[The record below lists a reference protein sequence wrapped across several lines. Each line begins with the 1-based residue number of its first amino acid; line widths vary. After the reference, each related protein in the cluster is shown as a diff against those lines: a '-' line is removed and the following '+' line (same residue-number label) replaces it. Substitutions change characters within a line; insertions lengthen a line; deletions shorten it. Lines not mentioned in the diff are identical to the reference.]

1 MDVHSRPSHHK
12 QKKAREQPA
21 AAKKRPLDERVS
33 SHEERRRSWGRMVAV
48 AMKARSPLPSLVAL
62 SLLLLVTT
70 PCTGGEKAAG
80 KTARSRHGMVA
91 TGSPYATAAAVSI
104 LESGGNAVDAAVAA
118 SFALMVADPP
128 MTSLGGRAQI
138 LLLLEDGRLVGIDGA
153 TQAPAG
159 VPPLSG
165 EEDTR
170 SGYQIVPVPGAL
182 AALAEAVARYG
193 RLPLS
198 AVLQPAIKLAEEG
211 YVVTPK
217 VGESW
222 KNVQDELAANP
233 GAAHNYLKSDGSP
246 YKVGDVFR
254 HPRLA
259 RLLRQLAEV
268 GPEVFYRGS
277 VAEAIA
283 RDVKANGGFLEAS
296 DLENYRPQAA
306 EVVRTTYR
314 GFEVATLGGNAWGHT
329 LTEMLNI
336 LGHFSLRAGD
346 PPAEEL
352 ELLARVIAQAL
363 ADRPQRLDSLEPKP
377 DGYPLDLIASP
388 AFARRRAEEI
398 RQEMSQPAQPSD
410 ETLLPRQQQDHETT
424 HLVILDDDGN
434 AVSLTMSIGPRFGSR
449 VATPELGFLYA
460 HSYRMRSRPTPGER
474 DATEMTPTVVLRE
487 GRPVLALGAA
497 GSARIPAAILQ
508 VISYVLDRGYS
519 LEKAVA
525 APRVYAEGNRI
536 RMHTEFPPAF
546 AEALRVRGFDIELI
560 TRGSRRHLGTVQAVG
575 YNPESAEYV
584 GAADPVYDGT
594 AAGPAT
600 SPRKAEKDEK
610 KNRQR

>member
-1 MDVHSRPSHHK
+1 MRTYRPQSRV
-12 QKKAREQPA
+12 
-21 AAKKRPLDERVS
+21 L
-33 SHEERRRSWGRMVAV
+33 
-48 AMKARSPLPSLVAL
+48 AL
-62 SLLLLVTT
+62 YLLLVVAT
-70 PCTGGEKAAG
+70 PCTGGEKSAG
-80 KTARSRHGMVA
+80 KTARGRHGMVA
-91 TGSPYATAAAVSI
+91 TGSPYATAAGVSI

-138 LLLLEDGRLVGIDGA
+138 LLLLKDGRLVGIDGA

-170 SGYQIVPVPGAL
+170 SGYQIVPLPGAP

-198 AVLQPAIKLAEEG
+198 VVLQPAIKLAEEG
-211 YVVTPK
+211 FVVTSQ

-233 GAAHNYLKSDGSP
+233 GASQNYLKPDGSP
-246 YKVGDVFR
+246 YRTGELFR

-259 RLLRQLAEV
+259 RVLRQLAEA
-268 GPEVFYRGS
+268 GPDVFYRGP

-283 RDVKANGGFLEAS
+283 WDVKSNGGFLEAS
-296 DLENYRPQAA
+296 DLENYQPQAA

-314 GFEVATLGGNAWGHT
+314 GFDIATLGGNAWGHT
-329 LTEMLNI
+329 LAEMLNI
-336 LGHFSLRAGD
+336 LGHFSLHAGD
-346 PPAEEL
+346 PTPEEI

-363 ADRPQRLDSLEPKP
+363 ADRPQRLGSLEPKP

-388 AFARRRAEEI
+388 AFARQRAEEI
-398 RQEMSQPAQPSD
+398 RQEMSHSAQAPG
-410 ETLLPRQQQDHETT
+410 ETPFQRRWQDHETT
-424 HLVILDDDGN
+424 HLAVLDDEGN

-449 VATPELGFLYA
+449 VAAPELGFLYA

-474 DATEMTPTVVLRE
+474 DATEMTPTIVLRE
-487 GRPVLALGAA
+487 GQPVLAVGAA

-508 VISYVLDRGYS
+508 VISNVIDRGYS

-525 APRVYAEGNRI
+525 APRVYAEGNQV
-536 RMHTEFPPAF
+536 RMHTEFPAAF
-546 AEALRVRGFDIELI
+546 AEAVRARGFEIEPI
-560 TRGSRRHLGTVQAVG
+560 SRRGPLHLGTVQAAG
-575 YNPESAEYV
+575 YYPESGEYV

-594 AAGPAT
+594 AAGPAI
-600 SPRKAEKDEK
+600 SLRKVEKDEK
-610 KNRQR
+610 KNRQH